1 MFLKII
7 LVKLV
12 EKNHF
17 KWVLKKKFFCS
28 SKNIFNSSKTFARAK
43 NFFFAR
49 ASDLLEHAR
58 EKFLLIFC
66 QMLLQIDIF
75 DLKFVFMNILN
86 VKLNFSRLST

>member
-1 MFLKII
+1 MS
-7 LVKLV
+7 
-12 EKNHF
+12 
-17 KWVLKKKFFCS
+17 LKKK
-28 SKNIFNSSKTFARAK
+28 IFFARAK

-49 ASDLLEHAR
+49 ANVLLEHTR

-75 DLKFVFMNILN
+75 DLKFVFSKILN